1 MKWKEFC
8 HMSIEERELFFSI
21 IEEAYLKGM
30 TSSEL
35 SVESLFDEIKQKLT
49 PILAKEAAGQK
60 EV

>member
-1 MKWKEFC
+1 
-8 HMSIEERELFFSI
+8 MSIEERELFFSI

-30 TSSEL
+30 TCSEL

-49 PILAKEAAGQK
+49 PILAKNILGQG